1 MKRVL
6 VALLV
11 SAVLPDISLAQQS
24 GGRVAADGCQ
34 YDWWGDDVYVYTCH
48 VYAFDRGGRQVWVD
62 FGFDPA
68 LSPDGTRIA
77 YVTGDASSGYFN
89 PIDIVVMD
97 LRDRSV
103 RNLTANDPVPASAPA
118 WSRDGH
124 RIAFQSRRS
133 GTLEVYVMNADGTGP
148 TQVTNGVGFLGRPSW
163 SRDDRIAFECTGE
176 TGGQNLCSIRS
187 DGTGFRRH
195 TNSQY
200 VDAEPA
206 FSPDGTQIAFVT
218 NRFGSPNTLAMLDAD
233 GTVTN
238 LGGWTGN
245 APTWSPDGRQVAF
258 YVVDSGVACPADGS
272 FCQPGYASMY
282 TMNLADAAASFLTGG
297 ANPSWAESPTGGFPP
312 DAVLTVACTLLTCTF
327 DGSQSDD
334 EEAIVS
340 YAWRFD
346 DGTTA
351 TDVSVLRTY
360 PRGGSYTVELTV
372 IDAAGMRDTY
382 TRTFDVTDSPP
393 VASFTR
399 ECSGPTCRFDASSS
413 SDSDGRV
420 VAYAWSFGD
429 GTTMTTSDAVVT
441 HSYAPGTYTARLT
454 VSDNAGAVSGPTSA
468 QIIVVNTPP
477 VASFGFFCDT
487 LAPVCV
493 FNGSASDP
501 DGPIVNWTW
510 NFGDGTQGS
519 GQQVTHTYSAA
530 GVYTVT
536 LTVTDNYGATHTRAM
551 SVTVFKLE
559 LHVGDLDAM
568 KDVQRRYWT
577 VSVTVAIHDSDH
589 RPFSARVDGVWSTGE
604 PGSCWVNGYGVCTV
618 TTSVP
623 TSRTSITFTVQNV
636 SNGSAIYDAARNHDI
651 DGDTN
656 GTRITVTRK

>member
-11 SAVLPDISLAQQS
+11 SAVLPGISAAQQS
-24 GGRVAADGCQ
+24 GGRLAADGCY
-34 YDWWGDDVYVYTCH
+34 YDWWGDDVYVYTCR
-48 VYAFDRGGRQVWVD
+48 VYAFDREGRQVWLD

-77 YVTGDASSGYFN
+77 YVTGDTSSGYFN

-103 RNLTANDPVPASAPA
+103 RNLTANDAVTASTPA

-133 GTLEVYVMNADGTGP
+133 GTLELYVMNADGTGL

-163 SRDDRIAFECTGE
+163 APDDRIAFECTGE

-187 DGTGFRRH
+187 DGTEFRRL
-195 TNSQY
+195 TSSQA

-218 NRFGSPNTLAMLDAD
+218 NRFGSTNTLAMLDAD

-245 APTWSPDGRQVAF
+245 APTWSPDGRQLAF
-258 YVVDSGVACPADGS
+258 YVVDGGVACPADGS

-282 TMNLADAAASFLTGG
+282 TMTLADAAPSFLTGG

-312 DAVLTVACTLLTCTF
+312 DAVFTVACTFLTCMF
-327 DGSQSDD
+327 DGSQSLD
-334 EEAIVS
+334 EEAIVN

-351 TDVSVLRTY
+351 TGVGVLRTY

-372 IDAAGMRDTY
+372 VDAAGLRDTY
-382 TRTFDVTDSPP
+382 TRMFDVTDSAPI
-393 VASFTR
+393 ASFTR
-399 ECSGPTCRFDASSS
+399 ECSGSICRFDASAS
-413 SDSDGRV
+413 SDSDGHV
-420 VAYAWSFGD
+420 VSYAWSFGD
-429 GTTMTTSDAVVT
+429 GTTGTTSDPVVT
-441 HSYAPGTYTARLT
+441 HSYAPGTYTATLI
-454 VSDNAGAVSGPTSA
+454 VSDNAGAISAATSV
-468 QIIVVNTPP
+468 QIIAVNIPP
-477 VASFGFFCDT
+477 VATFEFSCDLFT
-487 LAPVCV
+487 PVCA
-493 FNGSASDP
+493 FNEVASDP
-501 DGPIVNWTW
+501 DGTIVSWTW
-510 NFGDGTQGS
+510 NFGDGTQWS
-519 GQQVTHTYSAA
+519 GRQVTHTYPAA
-530 GVYTVT
+530 GIYTVT
-536 LTVTDNYGATHTRAM
+536 LTVCDNYGATSTRAL
-551 SVTVFKLE
+551 SVTVFKVA
-559 LHVGDLDAM
+559 LHIADLDGT

-577 VSVTVAIHDSDH
+577 VFVNVTIHDSDH
-589 RPFSARVDGVWSTGE
+589 RPFSAVVDGVWSTGE
-604 PGSCWVNGYGVCTV
+604 PGSCWADSSGVCTV
-618 TTSVP
+618 TTTVPLSTKSV
-623 TSRTSITFTVQNV
+623 TFTVQNIRF
-636 SNGSAIYDAARNHDI
+636 NSAIYDAARNHDV
-651 DGDTN
+651 DGNTN
-656 GTRITVTRK
+656 GTGITVTRR